1 MFLLFFFL
9 YYLYKYFINC
19 LKYSISICYLII
31 VYGIRCVINTHNFQ
45 YIIKY
50 LLVENHDLCFVKTFS
65 IQLPVMKKIKIINY
79 NKYKQ
84 TREYTPLTIPIKNRV
99 LYEYDNPNTRNLRCS
114 ISKFENW
121 NQTREL
127 KTSYLNLQM
136 NIC

>member
-9 YYLYKYFINC
+9 SYLYKYFINC
-19 LKYSISICYLII
+19 LKYSISICYLIT

-84 TREYTPLTIPIKNRV
+84 TREYTPLTIPIKNMMSQWIGLIGFYMNMITQIQEIWGV
-99 LYEYDNPNTRNLRCS
+99 QFQN
-114 ISKFENW
+114 
-121 NQTREL
+121 L
-127 KTSYLNLQM
+127 KTEIKLEN
-136 NIC
+136 